1 MHGHYINKYCSF
13 SLFRVPKIQ
22 RIPRTGFRNPRN
34 SEEKLIVDSIDY
46 NMSS

>member
-13 SLFRVPKIQ
+13 SLFRVPKMQ
-22 RIPRTGFRNPRN
+22 SIPRTDLRNPPD

-46 NMSS
+46 NSPS